1 MAPKSKMICRSP
13 SPPEAY
19 DGDEEWPVYGVVGED
34 VDVFG
39 ISSVHQFLYKIR
51 WQDWSRP
58 DGTNTTWMHDVEGES
73 TLVESWN
80 DSLQKQR
87 LLKAMES
94 QSIDITLLASTPM
107 HDRLTF
113 ERSEAVKEKMD
124 ERTRKAAP
132 GTLYQ
137 NWMSEI
143 DMQVARH
150 ESERGERGS
159 PAKSKK
165 FGRLPPLGRGSTTRE
180 GSYAGSSRS
189 VASGT
194 PIRQNSGRKP
204 PSFVEDDDDDLGFQ

>member
-1 MAPKSKMICRSP
+1 MLM
-13 SPPEAY
+13 
-19 DGDEEWPVYGVVGED
+19 
-34 VDVFG
+34 
-39 ISSVHQFLYKIR
+39 FLIR

-58 DGTNTTWMHDVEGES
+58 DGTNTTWMRDVDGES

-87 LLKAMES
+87 LLKAVES

-124 ERTRKAAP
+124 ERVRRAAP

-137 NWMSEI
+137 DWMTEI
-143 DMQVARH
+143 DKQVARH
-150 ESERGERGS
+150 ESERGESGS

-165 FGRLPPLGRGSTTRE
+165 FGRLPPLGRCVIPLVATRSPFIGELTTRE

-194 PIRQNSGRKP
+194 LIRQNSGRKP
-204 PSFVEDDDDDLGFQ
+204 PSFVEDDDDDLGL

>member
-1 MAPKSKMICRSP
+1 MPTKSKLVHRSP
-13 SPPEAY
+13 SPPEAD

-39 ISSVHQFLYKIR
+39 VSRYEIR

-58 DGTNTTWMHDVEGES
+58 DGTNTTWMRDVEDES

-87 LLKAMES
+87 LLKAVES
-94 QSIDITLLASTPM
+94 QSIDITLLASTPI

-113 ERSEAVKEKMD
+113 ERSEAVKEKMY
-124 ERTRKAAP
+124 ERVRRAAP

-137 NWMSEI
+137 NWMAEI
-143 DMQVARH
+143 DNQVARH
-150 ESERGERGS
+150 ESERGEKGS
-159 PAKSKK
+159 PAEPKK
-165 FGRLPPLGRGSTTRE
+165 LGRLPPLGSESTTRE

-194 PIRQNSGRKP
+194 PIRKNSGRKL
-204 PSFVEDDDDDLGFQ
+204 PSFVEDDNDDLEYQ

>member
-13 SPPEAY
+13 SPPEAD

-39 ISSVHQFLYKIR
+39 IS
-51 WQDWSRP
+51 SRP

-124 ERTRKAAP
+124 ERARKAAQ

-150 ESERGERGS
+150 ESEQGERGS

-165 FGRLPPLGRGSTTRE
+165 FGRLPPLGRE

-204 PSFVEDDDDDLGFQ
+204 PSFVEDDDFGFQ

>member
-1 MAPKSKMICRSP
+1 MAPSKSKMICRSP
-13 SPPEAY
+13 SPPEAD

-39 ISSVHQFLYKIR
+39 ISRYEIR

-58 DGTNTTWMHDVEGES
+58 DGTNTTWMRDVDGES

-87 LLKAMES
+87 LLKAVES

-124 ERTRKAAP
+124 ERARRAAP

-137 NWMSEI
+137 DWMTEI
-143 DMQVARH
+143 DKQVARH
-150 ESERGERGS
+150 ESERGESGS

-165 FGRLPPLGRGSTTRE
+165 FGRLPPLGRE

-204 PSFVEDDDDDLGFQ
+204 PSFVEDDDDDLGF